1 MIWMPDALAAISAV
15 PPTKEQEKT
24 DSSTS
29 DTRSQLLQLQALV
42 TVVLSYQLL
51 FSSETLL
58 TGDAQRV
65 TILVLM
71 LLCGGLI
78 VLPDHL
84 VLAHWFP
91 AGLALADTVITTVLV
106 YLSGNASSELY
117 LTYFVI
123 LLIATTAQTRR
134 QLLGFI
140 TVVCTIYGIVLV
152 RQFLESGKVSETQL
166 LRLPLFMI
174 MAIFYG
180 DTAERVRTLTEFDA
194 LTGLPN
200 RRFFMRRLSDA
211 VTRVSR
217 AGGGLSILSL
227 DVDGFKLI
235 NDTFGPEVGDQLLK
249 ATAARIQEVVPPPV
263 TVARL
268 GSDEFG
274 IIVEE
279 NLSPEVLRELAQRL
293 LLAIGPQVQIE
304 DREMFVSASMGIALY
319 PADADG
325 PKMLI
330 RSADAAMHR
339 AKEQG
344 KNTFEFYAAEMN
356 ARASERLI
364 LETNL
369 RKALDRKEL
378 VVYYQ
383 PQVDLITGHITG
395 LEALLRWFHPKLGL
409 VLPMRFISLAEET
422 GLIVSIGEWVLRTA
436 CQQTRAW
443 QDRGFR
449 DLSVTVNLSARQLKQ
464 AGLVQRVGEVLD
476 ETGLKPQSLVLEL
489 TENSIMQDV
498 EAMIDRLSELKAL
511 GIRLSI
517 DDFGTGYSSL
527 SYLKRFPVDILKVD
541 QALTRDIASSQDAV
555 AIVGAVITM
564 AQRLRLRVVAEGVE
578 TQAQLTCLRDQGC
591 HESQGYAFSQPL
603 PADDMEQL
611 LREWT
616 AVSPLSEIAARLH
629 PDSR

>member
-1 MIWMPDALAAISAV
+1 MVNGMTRMPDGLAATSV
-15 PPTKEQEKT
+15 LPPTTELEKT
-24 DSSTS
+24 DSPTS
-29 DTRSQLLQLQALV
+29 ETRSQLLQLQALV

-51 FSSETLL
+51 FSGEALL
-58 TGDAQRV
+58 TGDSQRV

-180 DTAERVRTLTEFDA
+180 DTMERVRTLTELDT

-200 RRFFMRRLSDA
+200 RRFFLRRLA
-211 VTRVSR
+211 EAITRVGR
-217 AGGGLSILSL
+217 AGGTLSVFSL
-227 DVDGFKLI
+227 DLDGFKLI
-235 NDTFGPEVGDQLLK
+235 NDTFGPEVGDQLLT
-249 ATAARIQEVVPPPV
+249 ATSARVKQVAPPPV

-274 IIVEE
+274 ILMEE
-279 NLSPEVLRELAQRL
+279 TLSPDALRELAQRL
-293 LLAIGPQVQIE
+293 LQAIGPQVQIE

-319 PADADG
+319 PTDADS

-330 RSADAAMHR
+330 QSADAAMHR

-344 KNTFEFYAAEMN
+344 HNTYEFYDAEMN
-356 ARASERLI
+356 TRASERLI

-383 PQVDLITGHITG
+383 PQIDLVTGHITG

-422 GLIVSIGEWVLRTA
+422 GLIVSIGEWVLRSA
-436 CQQTRAW
+436 CEQTRAW
-443 QDRGFR
+443 QEAGFR

-464 AGLVQRVGEVLD
+464 PNLVERVRQVLS
-476 ETGLKPQSLVLEL
+476 ETGLKAQSLALEL

-498 EAMIDRLSELKAL
+498 EAMIEQLTDLKAL

-541 QALTRDIASSQDAV
+541 QALTRDIATSQDAV

-564 AQRLRLRVVAEGVE
+564 AQRLRLKVVAEGVE
-578 TQAQLTCLRDQGC
+578 TEAQMACLREQGC
-591 HESQGYAFSQPL
+591 HESQGYFFSQPL
-603 PADDMEQL
+603 PAADTEQL

-616 AVSPLSEIAARLH
+616 ALSPLSGAIDLK
-629 PDSR
+629 